1 MSSLLMA
8 EGAFWPTAS
17 LVIFLALFV
26 SIVAWVFIVPKAR
39 WRRDAEIPLERDAT
53 APRATEGGR
62 HG

>member
-1 MSSLLMA
+1 MSALLLA

-26 SIVAWVFIVPKAR
+26 SIVAWVFLVPKAR
-39 WRRDAEIPLERDAT
+39 WQRDAQIPLERDAK

-62 HG
+62 NG